1 MKRVL
6 DERLWRRAERLLPKA
21 PPRPRGGRPRASDR
35 ACLEGILY
43 SLRTGCPWEYLPK
56 ELGVSGMTCWRRLRD
71 WHAAG
76 VWAKLHASLLDALGR
91 EGVVD
96 WSRASV
102 DSASVPAKRGA
113 RRRAPAPSTVAS
125 QAPSAT

>member
-1 MKRVL
+1 ML
-6 DERLWRRAERLLPKA
+6 DERLWRRAERLLPKS
-21 PPRPRGGRPRASDR
+21 PPRPKGGRPRASDR

-71 WHAAG
+71 WHEAG
-76 VWAKLHASLLDALGR
+76 VWAKLHLSLLDALGR
-91 EGVVD
+91 EGQVD

-102 DSASVPAKRGA
+102 DSATLGAKRGA
-113 RRRAPAPSTVAS
+113 RKRGRAPSTGAS
-125 QAPSAT
+125 QARSAT